1 MTTPQPSITFA
12 YNNTAQRWFDTA
24 SGKFVSEIAVVDEMR
39 LHQTATYNVLDNV
52 TRQLY
57 AGQLTLEQWQ
67 YAVAA
72 ELKDAHLA
80 QAMFAV
86 GGKRIMS
93 QANYGRVGGTLADEY
108 RYLNQFAID
117 IQNGYSEKQ
126 ALARIR
132 QYGNATQQSYWNEY
146 ELATPPGE
154 VIYWMRTPG
163 ESCSDCIELE
173 AGSPYEPGTMRTH
186 PGAGATKCRGNCNC
200 IEERRKR

>member
-1 MTTPQPSITFA
+1 MTLPQRSNYT
-12 YNNTAQRWFDTA
+12 YNNTAQRWYNPA
-24 SGKFVSEIAVVDEMR
+24 SGKFVAAATVTEEMR
-39 LHQTATYNVLDNV
+39 VHQQATYAVLDGV

-57 AGQLTLEQWQ
+57 MGHVSLEQWQ
-67 YAVAA
+67 MVVAT

-86 GGKRIMS
+86 GGRRNMT
-93 QANYGRVGGTLADEY
+93 AENYGRVGGTLADEY

-117 IQNGYSEKQ
+117 IQNGYSEAQ

-132 QYGNATQQSYWNEY
+132 QYGNATQQSYWREY
-146 ELATPPGE
+146 ELATPADE
-154 VIYWMRTPG
+154 VIYWIRTPG

-173 AGSPYEPGTMRTH
+173 AGSPYEPGTLTTH
-186 PGAGATKCRGNCNC
+186 PGAGATKCRGHCNC